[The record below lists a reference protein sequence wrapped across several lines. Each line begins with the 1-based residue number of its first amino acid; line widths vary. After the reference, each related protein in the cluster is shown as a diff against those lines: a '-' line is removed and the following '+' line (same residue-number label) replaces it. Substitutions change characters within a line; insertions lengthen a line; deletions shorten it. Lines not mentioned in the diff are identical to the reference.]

1 MIDSKT
7 IKLIENSIE
16 EIDEKREIPEELL
29 SELINKNYFRLILP
43 KSLNGV
49 EISKQYPINK
59 CSIYGKRFSKKNF

>member
-29 SELINKNYFRLILP
+29 SELINKKIISDYYFRNP
-43 KSLNGV
+43 
-49 EISKQYPINK
+49 
-59 CSIYGKRFSKKNF
+59 

>member
-29 SELINKNYFRLILP
+29 SELIQKMLAWL
-43 KSLNGV
+43 GV
-49 EISKQYPINK
+49 
-59 CSIYGKRFSKKNF
+59 SIKAMSYQQMQHLWKKI